1 MKKTASLLTV
11 ALTATLA
18 ACGGGLSVN
27 SDYDTAYDFAQPQT
41 FFVLDNAGGPLA
53 PGLNDARVKQSIAQ
67 VMTEK
72 GLRQVNSEDQADLA
86 VGYQFTTEQERS
98 YNTVNTGWSGYG
110 YGGYGPWYGGY
121 YGGPTMTT
129 TRTTETVYD
138 VGSLLIAVFDTENEA
153 MVYHSNGSRTLQGDS
168 PGPAEMQSRIDDAVE
183 QILWDFPR
191 GG

>member
-1 MKKTASLLTV
+1 MKKTSSLLTL
-11 ALTATLA
+11 AFAATLT
-18 ACGGGLSVN
+18 ACGGGISVN
-27 SDYDTAYDFAQPQT
+27 SDYDTAYDFARPQT

-67 VMTEK
+67 VMSEK
-72 GLRQVNSEDQADLA
+72 GLRQVNAESDADLA
-86 VGYQFTTEQERS
+86 VGYQFTSEQQRS

-121 YGGPTMTT
+121 YGGPTMTSS
-129 TRTTETVYD
+129 RTTETIYD
-138 VGSLLIAVFDTENEA
+138 VGSLLIAVFDTEAES
-153 MVYHSNGSRTLQGDS
+153 MVYHSTGSKTLEGGS
-168 PGPAEMQSRIDDAVE
+168 PSPAEMQARIDDAVE

>member
-18 ACGGGLSVN
+18 ACGGGVSVN
-27 SDYDTAYDFAQPQT
+27 SDYDTAYDFARPQT

-72 GLRQVNSEDQADLA
+72 GLRQVNSETDADLA

-138 VGSLLIAVFDTENEA
+138 VGSLLIAVFDTEA
-153 MVYHSNGSRTLQGDS
+153 KSMVYHSTGSKTLSDN
-168 PGPAEMQSRIDDAVE
+168 PGTPAEIQARIDDAVE

>member
-11 ALTATLA
+11 ALTVTLA

-27 SDYDTAYDFAQPQT
+27 SDYDTAYDFARPQT

-72 GLRQVNSEDQADLA
+72 GLRQVNSESDADLA
-86 VGYQFTTEQERS
+86 VGYQFTTEQQRS

-138 VGSLLIAVFDTENEA
+138 VGSLLIAVFDTEAEA
-153 MVYHSNGSRTLQGDS
+153 MVYHSTGSRTLPDN
-168 PGPAEMQSRIDDAVE
+168 PGTPAEIQARIDDAVE